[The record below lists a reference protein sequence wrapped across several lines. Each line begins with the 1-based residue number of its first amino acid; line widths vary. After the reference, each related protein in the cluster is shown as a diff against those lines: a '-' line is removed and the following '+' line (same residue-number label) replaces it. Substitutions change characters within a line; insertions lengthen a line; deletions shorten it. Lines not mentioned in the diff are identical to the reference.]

1 MLLAKCPN
9 RHDCSNSTVA
19 WRYKDPPQLLIF
31 RPISPWKCLGPHQH
45 GTAFTFCAKICQQ
58 TISAT
63 PKSISCILVKLQ
75 PLSAK
80 HPLDALQTNLS
91 VPTKAWHMSARK
103 SKDQSLPQ
111 GRESRTWIILNH
123 LKHNFLFSLG
133 LLGINYFSSSI
144 LFVGMW
150 LASCLRQSS
159 GMVMRGRLKQVVRGS
174 GAVLTKE
181 VIIAWRGKCQQ
192 ADAAIGSVAS
202 KLTTPD
208 LKRMSSLLMVC
219 PLGIS
224 SKATWTYLRLRQAEK
239 RWSWLCQIYS
249 SGIAKTMTCRL
260 AGWSDETADQVHP
273 WKFTPSSALS
283 QIFLSYSNQR
293 FQGDLGG
300 PFWPFTSRCARIAP
314 QLTVWNHLHDLGSDN
329 SCVPSTSPETRWEKC
344 LRKEPLDSR
353 L

>member
-1 MLLAKCPN
+1 
-9 RHDCSNSTVA
+9 
-19 WRYKDPPQLLIF
+19 
-31 RPISPWKCLGPHQH
+31 
-45 GTAFTFCAKICQQ
+45 
-58 TISAT
+58 
-63 PKSISCILVKLQ
+63 
-75 PLSAK
+75 
-80 HPLDALQTNLS
+80 
-91 VPTKAWHMSARK
+91 MSARK

-111 GRESRTWIILNH
+111 ARRESRTCIILNH
-123 LKHNFLFSLG
+123 LKHNVLFILG

-224 SKATWTYLRLRQAEK
+224 SKATWTYLQAPGRETLGLTLSDLFI
-239 RWSWLCQIYS
+239 RHCQ
-249 SGIAKTMTCRL
+249 TVTCRL

-273 WKFTPSSALS
+273 WKFTPTCPSSALS

-293 FQGDLGG
+293 I
-300 PFWPFTSRCARIAP
+300 SRWFRRSLLA
-314 QLTVWNHLHDLGSDN
+314 LH
-329 SCVPSTSPETRWEKC
+329 VPVRTNCPTAYC
-344 LRKEPLDSR
+344 LEPLAWPGQWQLMCPIHKSGDTIGEMPS
-353 L
+353 